1 MEISFSGE
9 NTGLHWP
16 QQFTKL
22 LLNMLHGLMAAPA
35 LAMVYFSLDRHHH
48 HKLLKIFCLWMG
60 RKVGV
65 IFHITLQ

>member
-22 LLNMLHGLMAAPA
+22 LLNKLRGAMAALA
-35 LAMVYFSLDRHHH
+35 LAMAYFSLDRHHYH
-48 HKLLKIFCLWMG
+48 ELLKILS
-60 RKVGV
+60 
-65 IFHITLQ
+65 L